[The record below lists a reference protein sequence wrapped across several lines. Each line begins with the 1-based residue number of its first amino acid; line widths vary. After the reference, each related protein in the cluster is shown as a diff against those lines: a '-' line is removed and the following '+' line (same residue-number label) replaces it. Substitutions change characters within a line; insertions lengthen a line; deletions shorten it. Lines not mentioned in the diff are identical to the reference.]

1 MNRYKIY
8 SSVPTI
14 ILATILVLSVM
25 HRNILA
31 EPVMNKNNH
40 ADRLEYHRM
49 LMGLEGFAA
58 LLNADMDIRSKTN
71 NGRLI
76 LVLIY
81 EDVKQQKAEKLA
93 LYLKKIKTVRKIPVQ
108 IDLINDTEM
117 KGYKNKKTAGIFLLR
132 KLGAEL
138 ESVIQYGIKNSVI
151 VYSPYEGDV
160 ENGVSAGLLIS
171 DKISPYVNMNT
182 MKSSGIRIKP
192 FFLKKTKQYK

>member
-8 SSVPTI
+8 SSVPTV
-14 ILATILVLSVM
+14 ILATIIVLSVM

-31 EPVMNKNNH
+31 ESDMHKNTY
-40 ADRLEYHRM
+40 AGKLEYYHM
-49 LMGLEGFAA
+49 LIGLEGFAA
-58 LLNADMDIRSKTN
+58 LLNADTDIRGKTN

-108 IDLINDTEM
+108 IDLTDDTEL
-117 KGYKNKKTAGIFLLR
+117 KDYKNKKIAGIFLLR
-132 KLGAEL
+132 KLGTEL
-138 ESVIQYGIKNSVI
+138 ESVIQYGIKNSII

-160 ENGVSAGLLIS
+160 EKGVSAGLFVGDLILPHLN
-171 DKISPYVNMNT
+171 INT
-182 MKSSGIRIKP
+182 MKSSGIRIEP
-192 FFLKKTKQYK
+192 FFLREVQQYK